1 MTASSASSTAGSKR
15 CRSKGARFIFI
26 FLVLSL
32 PLQSARV
39 CSISANVLMET
50 LFRLSFRCICIPCQ
64 ELLSVRNKK
73 SGRSFAASREERE
86 SALHSHSRLLCCL
99 FLLTTP
105 SLFSLPSPL
114 FQPLLA
120 SFLLSRELEHRLSS
134 RLLQPAPLPL
144 CCSSSLCRHCQ
155 AAFVA
160 DTQSC
165 GVRGCGFLQD
175 RIVTARNRRK
185 GPQLPGGQQ
194 MS

>member
-1 MTASSASSTAGSKR
+1 MPIKGCTLHLYLAGS
-15 CRSKGARFIFI
+15 IF
-26 FLVLSL
+26 
-32 PLQSARV
+32 AT
-39 CSISANVLMET
+39 SISESLHYLHRNVLMET

-120 SFLLSRELEHRLSS
+120 SFLLSRELQHRLSS